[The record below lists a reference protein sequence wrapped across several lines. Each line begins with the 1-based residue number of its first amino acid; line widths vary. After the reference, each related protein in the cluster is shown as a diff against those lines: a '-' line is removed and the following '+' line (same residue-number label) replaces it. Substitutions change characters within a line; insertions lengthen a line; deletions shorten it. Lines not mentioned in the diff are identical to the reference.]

1 MHKTSGI
8 ILIEVLVSLAILAI
22 GILGLASLQVY
33 SLKSG
38 QSAYWRSVA
47 SDLAND
53 MADRIRANRSPKQN
67 IGEGNAPAT
76 DEENKP
82 IPFAPDYGRLS
93 CSENAG
99 AISCNWMSGYTV
111 PNGTAGSDLAKDDL
125 ENWMQLVKT
134 SLPVGTNGGAII
146 CRDNDLTDDPGS
158 GGQPILNPAAND
170 FVTKTGCLATNAAL
184 YATAPYVIKVWWQE
198 QEISSG
204 NGGLSSGVLQYFA
217 TPI

>member
-67 IGEGNAPAT
+67 VAEGTAPPN
-76 DEENKP
+76 DEDNKP
-82 IPFAPDYGRLS
+82 IPFAPDYARLS
-93 CSENAG
+93 CSATQG
-99 AISCNWMSGYTV
+99 TVSCDWESGYT
-111 PNGTAGSDLAKDDL
+111 PPTGTAGANLAKADL
-125 ENWMQLVKT
+125 QSWMQLVKNT
-134 SLPVGTNGGAII
+134 LPVGSNGGAII
-146 CRDNDLTDDPGS
+146 CRDNDLSNDPGS
-158 GGQPILNPAAND
+158 SGQPVLDPLAGN
-170 FVTKTGCLATNAAL
+170 FVTKTGCLASSSAN

-198 QEISSG
+198 QDVSS
-204 NGGLSSGVLQYFA
+204 SDGVSNNILQYFS